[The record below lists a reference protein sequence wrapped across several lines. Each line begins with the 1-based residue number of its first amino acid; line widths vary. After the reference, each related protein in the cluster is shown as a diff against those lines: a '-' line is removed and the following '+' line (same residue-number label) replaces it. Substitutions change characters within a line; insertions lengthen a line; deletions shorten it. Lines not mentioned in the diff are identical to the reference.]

1 MRTVAAR
8 FLSSRRG
15 HVYDRGSARILTR
28 IRVFS
33 HALRRLYVRKIAI
46 GALVGLAATFGVAP
60 SADASVPS
68 LADLV
73 QLKDIREHQL
83 AFQMIANGNG
93 GNRASGEPGF
103 EKSAN
108 YVVAKLTVAGYRP
121 TIQRFAFPYYKELTP
136 SVFAQTA
143 PSPTSYTHGNDYRT
157 LDYSGAGDVTAAA
170 AAVDPAAAGSGSGCE
185 ADDFAGFTAGSIAL
199 IRRGGC
205 SFEIKADNAQKA
217 GASAVAFYQRP
228 DVPDAP
234 VEGTALRPFT
244 IPLIGFTNK
253 LGVELVQAA
262 KAGDLKLRIRTDTIS
277 EQRTTSNIVA
287 ETPYGNPDHVIAVGG
302 HLDSVAAGPG
312 INDNGSGAGTV
323 LAIAQKIGQIRDRVN
338 NRVRFTFWGAEEG
351 GDYGSK
357 YYVASLSAEERAKI
371 ALYLNFDMIGS
382 PNGVRGVL
390 DGDDSLGQGTKPPAG
405 SDAIEK
411 VFTDYYA
418 GRRLALKQDAFTGSS
433 DYQPFM
439 DAGIPAGGV
448 RSGTDTVKTAEE
460 ATVFG
465 GTAGVPYDP
474 CYHQACDTYDNVN
487 ATLLDQ
493 LADGAA
499 YATETFAKSAPT
511 MKTGSVRTPATEKTP
526 RTGEGRTPIS

>member
-1 MRTVAAR
+1 M
-8 FLSSRRG
+8 
-15 HVYDRGSARILTR
+15 
-28 IRVFS
+28 
-33 HALRRLYVRKIAI
+33 RKIAI
-46 GALVGLAATFGVAP
+46 GTLIGLAATLGAAP
-60 SADASVPS
+60 SANAGTPS

-73 QLKDIREHQL
+73 QLKDIRPHQL
-83 AFQMIANGNG
+83 AFQTIANNNG
-93 GNRASGEPGF
+93 GNRASGEVGF

-108 YVVAKLTVAGYRP
+108 YVVAKLTLAGYKP
-121 TIQRFAFPYYKELTP
+121 TIQRFAFPFYKEVTP

-143 PSPTSYTHGNDYRT
+143 PSPTSYIHGTDYRT

-170 AAVDPAAAGSGSGCE
+170 VAVDPDAAGLGSGCE

-205 SFEIKADNAQKA
+205 TFEVKTDNAQKA
-217 GASAVAFYQRP
+217 GASAVAYYQRP

-262 KAGDLKLRIRTDTIS
+262 KAGDLKLHIKTDTIS

-287 ETPYGNPDHVIAVGG
+287 ETAYGNPDRVVTVGA

-323 LAIAQKIGQIRDRVN
+323 LTIAQKIGEIRGRVN

-351 GDYGSK
+351 GDLGSK
-357 YYVASLSAEERAKI
+357 YYVANLSAEEKAKI
-371 ALYLNFDMIGS
+371 ALYLNLDMIGS

-390 DGDDSLGQGTKPPAG
+390 DGDDSLGTNSSKPPAG

-411 VFTDYYA
+411 AFTDYYA
-418 GRRLALKQDAFTGSS
+418 GRKLPLKQDAFTGSS
-433 DYQPFM
+433 DYQSFM

-460 ATVFG
+460 AAVFG
-465 GTAGVPYDP
+465 GTAGVAYDP
-474 CYHQACDTYDNVN
+474 CYHQACDTYNNVN
-487 ATLLDQ
+487 TTLLNE

-499 YATETFAKSAPT
+499 YATETFANSVPMVKRDNVPT
-511 MKTGSVRTPATEKTP
+511 PTNQTADKTGAGHTPA
-526 RTGEGRTPIS
+526 S